1 MSQLLRLLSAVL
13 LGTGLYLVA
22 GRLLYLPSA
31 RTRDAIRYPHG
42 KPSFEEQAA
51 RLLRPVTA
59 LLEKLFP
66 MSEYRRQRYEADF
79 ARLGIAIPP
88 QEYMAGQMARSL
100 SLAILGL
107 AFIPLGIPWLSVLTG
122 IAAILAYFQSMQ
134 RLKKRIEALNHAI
147 DGELPRM
154 VGTMECVLGSD
165 RDLIGF
171 FSRYRRV
178 AGKELGR
185 ELDVLLTDLQ
195 TGNQELALRRM
206 EGRVQSSN
214 LSALIMVLLGVD
226 QGTDQRT
233 SLAILSRDIRTKER
247 ELLRRRMEKRPGR
260 IKTACFLLTV
270 EMILMFMVPLVLMIV
285 GTLTEVGF

>member
-1 MSQLLRLLSAVL
+1 MEMCI
-13 LGTGLYLVA
+13 
-22 GRLLYLPSA
+22 
-31 RTRDAIRYPHG
+31 RDSG

-66 MSEYRRQRYEADF
+66 MSEYRRQHYEADF

-107 AFIPLGIPWLSVLTG
+107 AFIPLGIPWLGVLTG

-185 ELDVLLTDLQ
+185 EPVSYTHLYGKPVYGRTVCGQ
-195 TGNQELALRRM
+195 TTS
-206 EGRVQSSN
+206 GRP
-214 LSALIMVLLGVD
+214 
-226 QGTDQRT
+226 R
-233 SLAILSRDIRTKER
+233 AIYPVSKKHR
-247 ELLRRRMEKRPGR
+247 
-260 IKTACFLLTV
+260 
-270 EMILMFMVPLVLMIV
+270 
-285 GTLTEVGF
+285 